1 MALYEWRGRNT
12 RGEEVSGRLEA
23 MTDGGVAD
31 QLKAIG
37 VVPVYIGAAKSEAAK
52 SEDWLEKLTR
62 RPVDPEDL
70 MIFSRQMY
78 TLNKAGV
85 PILRAFSGLEAS
97 TDKPAMAELLK
108 DIRASLDQGRELA
121 AAMARHQEIFGAF
134 YIAMIRVGEMTGRL
148 TEVFLR
154 LNEHLE
160 FEQDVRARIKQA
172 VRYPIFVMIA
182 MAVAIVILNLFVIP
196 VFAKVFAGFNAELPL
211 ITRGLLG
218 FSAWM
223 VKWWP
228 LLIVGGIAVWMGVR
242 AYLRTPDGRYRW
254 DARKL
259 KLPIVGDI
267 ILKAT
272 LARFARSFALSSQ
285 SGVPLVQALTVVAQ
299 TVDNAYIGLRIEQ
312 MRDGIERGES
322 ISRCAAATGVF
333 TPVVLQMI
341 NVGEETGELDNLLF
355 EIAGMYERETDYNIK
370 GLSAAIEPILLTI
383 VGVLVLLLA
392 LGVFLPLWNLGQAA
406 MGRGGG

>member
-12 RGEEVSGRLEA
+12 RGEEVSGRLDA

-37 VVPVYIGAAKSEAAK
+37 VVPVFIALAQVEQPKTES
-52 SEDWLEKLTR
+52 WLEKLTR
-62 RPVDPEDL
+62 RPVDNDDL

-172 VRYPIFVMIA
+172 VRYPTFVMIA
-182 MAVAIVILNLFVIP
+182 MAIAIVILNLFVIP

-218 FSAWM
+218 FSGWM

-228 LLIVGGIAVWMGVR
+228 MLIVGAFALGVGVR

-272 LARFARSFALSSQ
+272 LGRFARSFALSSQ

-355 EIAGMYERETDYNIK
+355 EIAAMYERETDYNIK
-370 GLSAAIEPILLTI
+370 GLSAAIEPILLTV

-392 LGVFLPLWNLGQAA
+392 LGVFLPLWNMGQAA